1 MFLISFFKALGRNS
15 RSLIN
20 FANVCTLGQ
29 TIITLF
35 EKKVMPDCCI
45 SASTCLILS
54 GGGAVMQAIKLLY
67 IVGGF
72 FIVYPSLDN
81 VAKIHSRSSLGIHP
95 SFLYLSRISRN
106 CSRLSSIIKMCKCSE
121 TVESHVNKPSQQ
133 KLVSNIQFI
142 CIN

>member
-20 FANVCTLGQ
+20 FANVCMLGQ

-54 GGGAVMQAIKLLY
+54 GGGGERLCKQLNYYTLLADFLLS
-67 IVGGF
+67 ILAWTMLPKSTLDPLWASIPAF
-72 FIVYPSLDN
+72 CIYPEL
-81 VAKIHSRSSLGIHP
+81 AGIALVCHP
-95 SFLYLSRISRN
+95 
-106 CSRLSSIIKMCKCSE
+106 
-121 TVESHVNKPSQQ
+121 
-133 KLVSNIQFI
+133 
-142 CIN
+142 